1 MRHNASE
8 FVSFVSRH
16 FRLVQTMCRER
27 VRFTRDDEI
36 VSFLQRFDFDDRGA
50 LRVILRMRELGVL
63 RDRVG
68 HWSPPTFLIEFLDQ
82 LAEQHSLASPKVIRG
97 WVESSRDLVNRLLR
111 CVEQK
116 EGSALL
122 TMAATILDVIE
133 EIADVLHNVVQTVE
147 GNCERISQEVNE
159 YRALEDKQQMRDR
172 LLRLVRLQDE
182 YLTPVI
188 RILDVNEEL
197 HATTDEISRCC
208 IRLELRL
215 AGLSGEV
222 VDGAARLQR
231 EVVWLRQ
238 ITIGRAEE
246 ARREL
251 APLVEAAVRESKIA
265 SGVHKALEHVRQQNW
280 KWLNLTSDMSINDDK
295 DSMLFSNVG
304 IEGFL
309 KVATESADPTPPQ
322 LPSHPP
328 RTIENP
334 TTVSDLRQE
343 LAGERHVE
351 DLLQWIIEREP
362 DLGLGPA
369 MSLFHALVSSS
380 DEATASNERSSYVRE
395 NLSVQA
401 QRWRWDNPSKTSK
414 RKTISARRV
423 AK

>member
-8 FVSFVSRH
+8 FVSFVSKH
-16 FRLVQTMCRER
+16 FRVVQAMCRER

-36 VSFLQRFDFDDRGA
+36 VALLQRFGFDDRGA
-50 LRVILRMRELGVL
+50 LRLIVRMRELGVL
-63 RDRVG
+63 QDRVG

-97 WVESSRDLVNRLLR
+97 WVESLRDLVDRLMR
-111 CVEQK
+111 CVQN
-116 EGSALL
+116 EGAALL
-122 TMAATILDVIE
+122 TMEATILDLID

-147 GNCERISQEVNE
+147 GNCDRIAQEVNE
-159 YRALEDKQQMRDR
+159 YRAIEDRQQMRDR
-172 LLRLVRLQDE
+172 LQRLVRLQDD

-197 HATTDEISRCC
+197 HATTDEISQCC

-215 AGLSGEV
+215 AGLSAEV
-222 VDGAARLQR
+222 VDGAEHLQR

-246 ARREL
+246 ARRDL
-251 APLVEAAVRESKIA
+251 APQVEAAVRESKIA
-265 SGVHKALEHVRQQNW
+265 SGVHKALEQVRQQNW
-280 KWLNLTSDMSINDDK
+280 KWLNLASKVAINDDK

-304 IEGFL
+304 VEGFL
-309 KVATESADPTPPQ
+309 KVATESVDPTPPRLLSQ
-322 LPSHPP
+322 PP
-328 RTIENP
+328 RRIENP

-343 LAGERHVE
+343 LASEDRVE
-351 DLLQWIIEREP
+351 DLLQWIMEREP
-362 DLGLGPA
+362 DLGLDPA
-369 MSLFHALVSSS
+369 MRLFHLLVSDSE
-380 DEATASNERSSYVRE
+380 EATASNDRSSYLRE

-401 QRWRWDNPSKTSK
+401 QRWRWDNPSNRSK
-414 RKTISARRV
+414 RKTISARRD